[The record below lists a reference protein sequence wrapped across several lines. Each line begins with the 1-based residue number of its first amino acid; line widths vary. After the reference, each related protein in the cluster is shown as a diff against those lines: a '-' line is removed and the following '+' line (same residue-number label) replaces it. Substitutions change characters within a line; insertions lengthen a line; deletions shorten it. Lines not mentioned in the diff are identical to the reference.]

1 MFLIWEKSEARVL
14 KKLFLKKKR
23 GYTQF
28 LSVHKLRFFYSIL
41 SNCTFKSI
49 IIHCVIQNFSSE
61 ALQDHFILNRPD
73 FSMKQER
80 KSMHIAA
87 ASSELQGPIP
97 DDLLQMFTKKSS
109 ENGLKK

>member
-1 MFLIWEKSEARVL
+1 
-14 KKLFLKKKR
+14 
-23 GYTQF
+23 
-28 LSVHKLRFFYSIL
+28 
-41 SNCTFKSI
+41 
-49 IIHCVIQNFSSE
+49 
-61 ALQDHFILNRPD
+61 
-73 FSMKQER
+73 MKQER